1 LNYIAVYPS
10 KACKK
15 IIQDSLDYT
24 QGRHKVSL
32 WKTPVYLLADRIFYI
47 VQPRTWVI
55 THGHCYHPSRYATLP
70 PLAAAQRYQTIVLLR
85 ELDDEGQ
92 GAGASALVLLSR
104 REKIACDTG
113 ILRKMG

>member
-1 LNYIAVYPS
+1 M
-10 KACKK
+10 
-15 IIQDSLDYT
+15 
-24 QGRHKVSL
+24 

-70 PLAAAQRYQTIVLLR
+70 APGSGAAVPDYCAT
-85 ELDDEGQ
+85 EGDLDDEGQ
-92 GAGASALVLLSR
+92 GAGASALALLSR

-113 ILRKMG
+113 ILREMG